1 MLQSPNQDAD
11 KQRVVQRL
19 LEGLRGFE
27 VVEASPPPELG
38 IDVRLRERRT
48 GRSVAAEVKLLPAR
62 RAGEIPAALAMASYQ
77 LRSCAG
83 SVNAEALAVFWLPQ
97 WNPAVVAQVRAF
109 SSKFDLK
116 LGWAILSEDG
126 GFAVSLPAF
135 QLERSHEP
143 RSLGVHVPR
152 LRQSVDLLTDANRWM
167 LKLLLLLRVEQR
179 FWAGPR
185 DPIAGVLAL
194 SRAAGVTPESAYRF
208 ARSLQAHGLARL
220 ERGTFQLLDTQ
231 RLMNLWLSVDTNKPL
246 LWQPVRWTRGKADDI
261 GEVFGQGLP
270 GQRYAVTN
278 YEGCRRLGLLHA
290 AVAGIDVQVEGELE
304 QAMRHWKLEP
314 VAPHEGHFR
323 LARARFPRSVFGG
336 AVEAGGVWVVDA
348 LQIALDVRSHPARG
362 VEQSDYILER
372 LQVAK

>member
-19 LEGLRGFE
+19 LEGLRGFD
-27 VVEASPPPELG
+27 VVEASPAPELG
-38 IDVRLRERRT
+38 FDVHLRERRT

-77 LRSCAG
+77 LRSCAAG
-83 SVNAEALAVFWLPQ
+83 VGAEALAVFWLPQ

-126 GFAVSLPAF
+126 GFAVSLPALR
-135 QLERSHEP
+135 LERSHEP

-167 LKLLLLLRVEQR
+167 LKLLLLRRVEQR

-194 SRAAGVTPESAYRF
+194 SRAAGVTAESAYRF

-231 RLMNLWLSVDTNKPL
+231 RLMNLWLSADTHKPL
-246 LWQPVRWTRGKADDI
+246 LWQPVRWTRGKPDDI
-261 GEVFGQGLP
+261 GEVFGQALA

-278 YEGCRRLGLLHA
+278 YEACRRLGLLHA
-290 AVAGIDVQVEGELE
+290 AVAGIDVQVEGELDH
-304 QAMRHWKLEP
+304 AMRHWKLEP

-336 AVEAGGVWVVDA
+336 AVETGGVWVADA